1 MARFGI
7 GVQELFSEISE
18 KTLDKKIVEEYNG
31 RIRPVRDT
39 MHGFAL
45 WRGRIVA

>member
-1 MARFGI
+1 MKLRPGAR
-7 GVQELFSEISE
+7 ELFLGISE
-18 KTLDKKIVEEYNG
+18 KTLDKKMVEEYND

-39 MHGFAL
+39 MHGFAR